1 MKERKTMQ
9 NKINP
14 NFARA
19 NPTGASGVG
28 DSSFDESL
36 QRYKE
41 SIKKEKS
48 IELDVYMGNLEK
60 VSTW

>member
-1 MKERKTMQ
+1 MKERKIIT

-19 NPTGASGVG
+19 NIATASGLG
-28 DSSFDESL
+28 DSSLDESL

-41 SIKKEKS
+41 SIQKEKS

>member
-14 NFARA
+14 NFTRT
-19 NPTGASGVG
+19 NPASGSAPG
-28 DSSFDESL
+28 ESSFDESL

-48 IELDVYMGNLEK
+48 IELEVYMINLEK